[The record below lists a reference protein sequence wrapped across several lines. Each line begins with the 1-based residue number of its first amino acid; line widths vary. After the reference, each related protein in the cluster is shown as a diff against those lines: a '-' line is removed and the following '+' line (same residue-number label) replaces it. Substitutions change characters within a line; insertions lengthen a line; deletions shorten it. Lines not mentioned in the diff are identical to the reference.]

1 MKKKTKVVAIMLSLC
16 ISVSMLAVGVLAASQ
31 VSLNVSS
38 SVSFQSTGAYI
49 MATGQVKRGTETS
62 LANLT
67 EEDRPAGDTGTGLSY
82 SYTGYSYTPIGSGS
96 DVNAPDGS
104 GSKDLVTWNIGSIE
118 FLESEPVVQY
128 EITFKNYGEADV
140 EISITGM
147 PESIPNVE
155 IVGTSLPITVTS
167 GQTEVYT
174 LTLTLTKFNVSI
186 DPAVQVN
193 LNTSMVS
200 KNVATE
206 PVETYTVS
214 YEITDEHAREGTY
227 VCIYVNNEEKLYL
240 TWNSTDGQTGS
251 FEVSAGS
258 ILQIYGDRPSSINTH
273 SYSKYDISFAPAP
286 VAEESGYFYEIF
298 DSENNKVAEAK
309 NALDIENSPYNS
321 YIISST
327 NLPYTINSDIRI
339 VVTVWTE

>member
-1 MKKKTKVVAIMLSLC
+1 MKKKTKIVAIMLSLC
-16 ISVSMLAVGVLAASQ
+16 MSVSMLAVGVLAASQ

-96 DVNAPDGS
+96 DANAPDGS
-104 GSKDLVTWNIGSIE
+104 GSKDLATWNIGSIE
-118 FLESEPVVQY
+118 FLEREPVVQY
-128 EITFKNYGEADV
+128 EITFKNYGETDV

-186 DPAVQVN
+186 DPAIQVN

-206 PVETYTVS
+206 PVETYTVN
-214 YEITDEHAREGTY
+214 YELFDSPNEGISLIAY
-227 VCIYVNNEEKLYL
+227 INDKKLFEFIGPNIVAESGSIVVPA
-240 TWNSTDGQTGS
+240 NSVLR
-251 FEVSAGS
+251 FEVPYLQDVQENKNVGFLCEIYDENFENLLAELRTLGYS
-258 ILQIYGDRPSSINTH
+258 I
-273 SYSKYDISFAPAP
+273 
-286 VAEESGYFYEIF
+286 
-298 DSENNKVAEAK
+298 DSTVN
-309 NALDIENSPYNS
+309 I
-321 YIISST
+321 
-327 NLPYTINSDIRI
+327 PYTINCNINIYMSAYI
-339 VVTVWTE
+339 T

>member
-1 MKKKTKVVAIMLSLC
+1 MKKKTKIVAIMLSLC
-16 ISVSMLAVGVLAASQ
+16 MSVSMLTIGVLAASQ

-67 EEDRPAGDTGTGLSY
+67 EEDRPAGDTDTGLSY

-104 GSKDLVTWNIGSIE
+104 ASKDLDTWNIGSIE
-118 FLESEPVVQY
+118 FLESKPVVQY

-186 DPAVQVN
+186 DPAIQVN

-200 KNVATE
+200 KNVAVTPE
-206 PVETYTVS
+206 PDTYTVN
-214 YEITDEHAREGTY
+214 YEITGSAGTY
-227 VCIYVNNEEKLYL
+227 SCICIYADNEEKLYIESGGSYSL
-240 TWNSTDGQTGS
+240 EGLVTGS
-251 FEVSAGS
+251 FTIKKGQQ
-258 ILQIYGDRPSSINTH
+258 LQIYGSKPSNLNIMPRA
-273 SYSKYDISFAPAP
+273 FLPAEYYGYIYEVYNDDQVL
-286 VAEESGYFYEIF
+286 VATA
-298 DSENNKVAEAK
+298 DSAVMQI
-309 NALDIENSPYNS
+309 L
-321 YIISST
+321 SSEG
-327 NLPYTINSDIRI
+327 LPYTVNGNIKIIIKTYYDSIFN
-339 VVTVWTE
+339 

>member
-16 ISVSMLAVGVLAASQ
+16 MSVSMLTIGVLAASQ

-104 GSKDLVTWNIGSIE
+104 GSKDLATWNIGSIE
-118 FLESEPVVQY
+118 FLESESVVQY

-186 DPAVQVN
+186 DPAIQVN

-200 KNVATE
+200 KNVAVTPE
-206 PVETYTVS
+206 PDTYTINYETCDPAGEGPHIALYIDNEIFIEIALGITTESGSIEVNEGSVLKVS
-214 YEITDEHAREGTY
+214 DLGTWFHRGDSTFL
-227 VCIYVNNEEKLYL
+227 VNIYNNEETLLY
-240 TWNSTDGQTGS
+240 TWQTANGGS
-251 FEVSAGS
+251 GGTSYTPVESLEFEV
-258 ILQIYGDRPSSINTH
+258 
-273 SYSKYDISFAPAP
+273 
-286 VAEESGYFYEIF
+286 
-298 DSENNKVAEAK
+298 
-309 NALDIENSPYNS
+309 
-321 YIISST
+321 
-327 NLPYTINSDIRI
+327 NSDLNI
-339 VVTVWTE
+339 VIQVA